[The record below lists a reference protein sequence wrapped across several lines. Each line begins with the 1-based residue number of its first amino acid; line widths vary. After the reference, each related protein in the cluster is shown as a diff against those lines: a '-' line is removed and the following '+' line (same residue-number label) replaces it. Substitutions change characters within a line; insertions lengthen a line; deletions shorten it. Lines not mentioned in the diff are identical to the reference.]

1 MTSTVITDEMVD
13 VARTARS
20 KAVWGTAFAGDNN
33 KLSLGDSD
41 KASMRAA
48 LLAAAPMILD
58 EVAKVAYPD
67 PLYMAGNDRDE
78 NGNLAPGSPYDRGR
92 YDAAKDIRALK
103 DPRP

>member
-1 MTSTVITDEMVD
+1 MTSTVITDEMVEL
-13 VARTARS
+13 ARHAMLGGGLEAISKLKLSINEQREMARS
-20 KAVWGTAFAGDNN
+20 ALSAV
-33 KLSLGDSD
+33 
-41 KASMRAA
+41 
-48 LLAAAPMILD
+48 APMIL
-58 EVAKVAYPD
+58 EEAAKVAYPD